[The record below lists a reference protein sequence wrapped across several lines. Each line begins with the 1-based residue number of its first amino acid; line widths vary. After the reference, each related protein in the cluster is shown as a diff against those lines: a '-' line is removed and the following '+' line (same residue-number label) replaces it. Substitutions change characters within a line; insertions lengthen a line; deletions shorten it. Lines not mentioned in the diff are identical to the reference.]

1 MLCFFEPNLT
11 ASLSRDEALC
21 INNYKCL
28 TRTQIED
35 PNKLDKICRSLD
47 SPFCYC
53 CGGTKNYV
61 EHGKICRRFC
71 AIEIIKGKATRPC
84 QVNEQY
90 NLEVNEAP
98 ISVRD
103 PYPARITLVP
113 MSELI
118 CRGQSRN
125 PESSSSST
133 TSTTESMTS
142 YTQST
147 TSYSESTTSI
157 TESTTSYTEST
168 TSSRPNDD
176 YEEELITPINDDFRF
191 GIDIPFQSKT
201 SQKTEDD
208 YDEDLGVPINDQFQL
223 GGYGIDL
230 RQFQ

>member
-125 PESSSSST
+125 PESLSST
-133 TSTTESMTS
+133 TST
-142 YTQST
+142 
-147 TSYSESTTSI
+147 

-168 TSSRPNDD
+168 TSYTGSTTSYYTESTTSYRESTTSSRTNDD

>member
-1 MLCFFEPNLT
+1 MG
-11 ASLSRDEALC
+11 SRDEALC

-53 CGGTKNYV
+53 CGGAKNYV

-71 AIEIIKGKATRPC
+71 AIKIIKGKATRPC

-133 TSTTESMTS
+133 TT
-142 YTQST
+142 
-147 TSYSESTTSI
+147 
-157 TESTTSYTEST
+157 TESTTTSTTELST
-168 TSSRPNDD
+168 TSSRTNDD

-191 GIDIPFQSKT
+191 GIDIPFQST
-201 SQKTEDD
+201 TEDD